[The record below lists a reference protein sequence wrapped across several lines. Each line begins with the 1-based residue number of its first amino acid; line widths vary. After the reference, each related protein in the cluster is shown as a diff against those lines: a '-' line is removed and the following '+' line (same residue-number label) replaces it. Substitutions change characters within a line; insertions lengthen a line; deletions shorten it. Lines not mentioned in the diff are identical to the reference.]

1 MANISTVAPYA
12 SAERRADIVARP
24 SFLRRLFIATLEA
37 RQRQADREVA
47 AIIARSGH
55 PMPEALD
62 RRADR

>member
-12 SAERRADIVARP
+12 SAECRADIVA
-24 SFLRRLFIATLEA
+24 LRRLFVASLEA